1 MNRMEDDERI
11 QAIVAEGT
19 FKLVKDDIVFVE
31 LVQLGSNMIVDVVYC
46 NRFSYV
52 RKGKERKGKNRI
64 E

>member
-1 MNRMEDDERI
+1 M
-11 QAIVAEGT
+11 AEGT